1 MQASV
6 AITSLADLDKYEELR
21 VAQLQDLDIQ
31 PVLQWKETDS
41 SRPSREDVAKYSS
54 TTKLNWAQWNSL
66 KLDQGVLHRIWERLQ
81 ETGQC
86 PN

>member
-6 AITSLADLDKYEELR
+6 AITLLADLDKYEELR